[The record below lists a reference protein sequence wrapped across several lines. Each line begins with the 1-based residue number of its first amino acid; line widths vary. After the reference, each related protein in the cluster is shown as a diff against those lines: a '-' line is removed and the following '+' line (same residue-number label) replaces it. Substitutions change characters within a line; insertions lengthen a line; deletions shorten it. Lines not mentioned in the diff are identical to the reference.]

1 MRRSTLWKNKKE
13 FIKRLSV
20 GAFWLLV
27 WQALSVAVGQEMLL
41 ASPAA
46 TLRALFDLFSTADT
60 YRAIGGSFVRIF
72 SGFALGMALGA
83 LLATLSYR
91 FGGIKVLL
99 LPAMQGV
106 KAMPVASF
114 VILLLVWFGSGY
126 LSLWCCFLMVLPV
139 CYINL
144 LKGFEAMDPGLL
156 EMARVFRIRAFR
168 RARYL
173 YLPHLMPFILS
184 ALSLSLG
191 LCWKAGVAAEVI
203 GLPNNSIGAALYE
216 SKIFLDTP
224 DLFAWTLT
232 ILVISWGFERIM
244 MRLIRAASRRME
256 GE

>member
-13 FIKRLSV
+13 LIKRLSV

-106 KAMPVASF
+106 KAMPVAS
-114 VILLLVWFGSGY
+114 
-126 LSLWCCFLMVLPV
+126 
-139 CYINL
+139 
-144 LKGFEAMDPGLL
+144 
-156 EMARVFRIRAFR
+156 
-168 RARYL
+168 
-173 YLPHLMPFILS
+173 
-184 ALSLSLG
+184 
-191 LCWKAGVAAEVI
+191 
-203 GLPNNSIGAALYE
+203 GAA
-216 SKIFLDTP
+216 F
-224 DLFAWTLT
+224 
-232 ILVISWGFERIM
+232 
-244 MRLIRAASRRME
+244 
-256 GE
+256 